1 MVASRPEGRVACKVE
16 VIEPEEGRSIHVR
29 TEDRIL
35 ELCQEYDAEI
45 HAPGVGFI
53 RSRELLA
60 DEGLPIVEAP
70 QSVAALS
77 AATGTF
83 NRMLRAGLLMHDGDP
98 VLRAHALAATM
109 KTNEAGER
117 YEVTDRARGLIA
129 LVMAVHGVTEY
140 EPEPTIGLPSEAI
153 G

>member
-1 MVASRPEGRVACKVE
+1 VACKVE
-16 VIEPEEGRSIHVR
+16 VIDAEENRSIYVK

-35 ELCQEYDAEI
+35 ELCRDYDAEI

-53 RSRELLA
+53 RSREFLA
-60 DEGLPIVEAP
+60 DKRLSVVEAP
-70 QSVAALS
+70 QSVPALS

-83 NRMLRAGLLMHDGDP
+83 NRVLRAGLLMHDGDP
-98 VLRAHALAATM
+98 ILRSHALSATM

-129 LVMAVHGVTEY
+129 LVMAVHGASE
-140 EPEPTIGLPSEAI
+140 LPAPRPRI
-153 G
+153 HILAGGA